1 MTPKE
6 ALALGIGAFLFA
18 VAMLIFIGLVGVSS
32 DASPRSSCEC
42 SELRA
47 IRRILEQQFNVVCDE
62 RRCLP
67 VPTPTG
73 TPDGN
78 DMP

>member
-1 MTPKE
+1 MKN
-6 ALALGIGAFLFA
+6 LF
-18 VAMLIFIGLVGVSS
+18 VSS
-32 DASPRSSCEC
+32 AFAIVTATIIWTLLTALSGVVDAHPRDNCEC

-73 TPDGN
+73 TPNGSDL
-78 DMP
+78 P

>member
-1 MTPKE
+1 MRIIFVLGLIGW
-6 ALALGIGAFLFA
+6 ALMIGSW
-18 VAMLIFIGLVGVSS
+18 VATAESK
-32 DASPRSSCEC
+32 PRDNCEC

-67 VPTPTG
+67 VPTA
-73 TPDGN
+73 TPDGG
-78 DMP
+78 PLE

>member
-1 MTPKE
+1 MFMKQTT
-6 ALALGIGAFLFA
+6 LAIS
-18 VAMLIFIGLVGVSS
+18 FIACMGLVIYGLLNPV
-32 DASPRSSCEC
+32 DAHNRDNCEC

-67 VPTPTG
+67 VPTPTVPTG
-73 TPDGN
+73 SELP
-78 DMP
+78 

>member
-1 MTPKE
+1 MRTYE
-6 ALALGIGAFLFA
+6 RLAAVVFAASWAILTYFA
-18 VAMLIFIGLVGVSS
+18 VNGA
-32 DASPRSSCEC
+32 ASPRDNCEC

-47 IRRILEQQFNVVCDE
+47 IRRILEQQFQVVCDE

-78 DMP
+78 EMP

>member
-1 MTPKE
+1 MTAVKRSE
-6 ALALGIGAFLFA
+6 FVIVAILFAMFIGAIYQGQYA
-18 VAMLIFIGLVGVSS
+18 EAH
-32 DASPRSSCEC
+32 PRDNCEC

-47 IRRILEQQFNVVCDE
+47 IRRILEQQFQVVCDE

-73 TPDGN
+73 TPDGG
-78 DMP
+78 PLE

>member
-1 MTPKE
+1 MKTYI
-6 ALALGIGAFLFA
+6 ALIIGLPLLA
-18 VAMLIFIGLVGVSS
+18 VAVGLVGAIYA
-32 DASPRSSCEC
+32 DAGPRDNCEC
-42 SELRA
+42 RELRA

-73 TPDGN
+73 TPDGG
-78 DMP
+78 DLP